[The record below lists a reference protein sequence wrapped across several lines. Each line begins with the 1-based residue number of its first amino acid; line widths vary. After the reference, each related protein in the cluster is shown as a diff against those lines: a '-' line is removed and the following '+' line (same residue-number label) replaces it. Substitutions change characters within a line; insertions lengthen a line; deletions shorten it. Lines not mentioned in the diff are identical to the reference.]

1 LRSGFIT
8 SALAHGDD
16 VFAAADHARHKKLE
30 TTRGYDQRRKL
41 FSNLAGKGFL

>member
-1 LRSGFIT
+1 
-8 SALAHGDD
+8 

-41 FSNLAGKGFL
+41 FSNLAGKEFL